1 MSRPDDKRLCQ
12 LLYAYELGL
21 LKGEQLDEF
30 EVHLIDCPDCR
41 KQADEFLPAAHLLKH
56 DREIQGFVEGIQ
68 VGPAR
73 PQVRRSHYIQ
83 AAVAL
88 AAVVVFLVLKPWN
101 LEFRHTQEAIA
112 SENRLAVLYVGAP
125 SESEG
130 DLELGQIIAGLLTTD
145 LSESQYLQAISSQR
159 LHDAARQLGL
169 EGLGQINLDY
179 AGAVAQEV
187 DARWMLIANLVAD
200 RAERRLLTQ
209 LIDVASGEVIAT
221 QSAVADTS
229 ASVFSLIDQLTV
241 QLKSDLGLPSAALD
255 EPDPMVADVTS
266 HSVKAYQLYL
276 KGVELAHKMYIDEA
290 KGYLYK
296 AVKLDSTFAMAY
308 YYLCIHD
315 NPAWINKAVEYSARA
330 TRKEQMFIMARKA
343 LLAGDTDKAISLL
356 ESVTRRYPDE
366 KEAFYQL
373 GQYYRGK
380 NELGKSIAYFEK
392 SLELDPF
399 YKRSLNELAYTYNDV
414 DRLEDALKTLDRY
427 AVVAPDEA
435 NPFDSRGD
443 ILCINGRLDEGIA
456 AYRRALEIKPDF
468 VPPADKLFF
477 AYLHNGEYEAAEQ
490 ELRRWEQGCHPDS
503 CPYVHWSTAHAL
515 ILRGRYGDALLRL
528 DRAIAAVELM
538 YQAKGVKGPLPRLYA
553 DKAELLLELDSAA
566 LPDASRAV
574 ELQSQIRPDDRL
586 NYRTTLSRALAQAGK
601 FDKAADVITQLRADL
616 YKSGEGQYLYWL
628 AAGYLALAKSDTR
641 TAIQD
646 FEEAA
651 KSRRRSAAFPAQYML
666 GRTLLQEGQAE
677 RAVEILQGQ
686 ERMFSEARMK
696 EAAASAKIH
705 YYLARA
711 YEETNRLEQAI
722 RKYEFFLDLWA
733 NADSDLPE
741 LADART
747 RLTRLKA
754 GS

>member
-1 MSRPDDKRLCQ
+1 MNRPDDKRLCK

-21 LKGEQLDEF
+21 LKGDQLDEF
-30 EVHLIDCPDCR
+30 EVHLIECPDCR

-68 VGPAR
+68 VSPAR
-73 PQVRRSHYIQ
+73 PQVRRRHYIQ

-145 LSESQYLQAISSQR
+145 LSESRYLQAISSQR

-169 EGLGQINLDY
+169 EGLEQVDLDH
-179 AGAVAQEV
+179 AGAVAREV

-209 LIDVASGEVIAT
+209 LIDVAGGEVIAT

-276 KGVELAHKMYIDEA
+276 KGVDLAHKMYLDDA
-290 KGYLYK
+290 KGFFFK

-308 YYLCIHD
+308 YHLSIHD
-315 NPAWINKAVEYSARA
+315 TPAWISKAVEYSSRA
-330 TRKEQMFIMARKA
+330 THKEQMFIMARKS
-343 LLAGDTDKAISLL
+343 LLGGDTDKAISLL
-356 ESVTRRYPDE
+356 ESITRLYPDE

-380 NELGKSIAYFEK
+380 NELDKAILYFET
-392 SLELDPF
+392 SLKLDPF
-399 YKRSLNELAYTYNDV
+399 YKRSLNELAYSYNDAG
-414 DRLEDALKTLDRY
+414 RLEDALETLDRY

-435 NPFDSRGD
+435 NPHDSRGD
-443 ILCINGRLDEGIA
+443 ILCVNGRLDEAIA

-468 VPPADKLFF
+468 IPPADKLFF

-503 CPYVHWSTAHAL
+503 CLFVHWSTAHSM
-515 ILRGRYGDALLRL
+515 ILRGQYHDALLML

-538 YQAKGVKGPLPRLYA
+538 YQAKGVKGPLPELYA
-553 DKAELLLELDSAA
+553 DKAQVLLEMDSSA
-566 LPDASRAV
+566 LPDAERAV
-574 ELQSQIRPDDRL
+574 QILSQVRPDDKL
-586 NYRTTLSRALAQAGK
+586 NHRTLLSQALAQAGK
-601 FDKAADVITQLRADL
+601 FDKAADVIAQLRADL

-628 AAGYLALAKSDTR
+628 AAGYLALTKGDTK
-641 TAIQD
+641 TAID
-646 FEEAA
+646 SFEEAA
-651 KSRRRSAAFPAQYML
+651 KSRRRATAFTAQYML
-666 GRTLLQEGQAE
+666 GKTLLQVGQAE
-677 RAVEILQGQ
+677 RAVEVLQGQ
-686 ERMFSEARMK
+686 EQMFSETRMK
-696 EAAASAKIH
+696 ESTASGKIH

-711 YEETNRLEQAI
+711 YEETNRVDQAI

-733 NADSDLPE
+733 NADSTLPE
-741 LADART
+741 LHDART
-747 RLTRLKA
+747 RLARLKA